1 MNEEVKMTIDV
12 EDNKLGQL
20 RNLILD
26 MTKNE
31 KAIEDL
37 KSALATLNEQQRQL
51 SEVSI
56 PEKMNELG
64 LKEFVTNN
72 GDKVSTRS
80 FYTAYLPTKKS
91 CEKSKELA
99 MRRAAGITWLEN
111 NNAGTLIKNTLTI
124 PFDRSDY
131 SKSLGLKEELEGK
144 GYIVSMDETVN
155 ARSLQSHINALKE
168 SGQNVNDELFKVYY
182 KTETIIKKGKNDE

>member
-20 RNLILD
+20 RDLILD

-37 KSALATLNEQQRQL
+37 KSALSTLNEQQRQL

-56 PEKMNELG
+56 PEKMKELG
-64 LKEFVTNN
+64 LKEFVTND
-72 GDKVSTRS
+72 GDKVTTRS

-111 NNAGTLIKNTLTI
+111 NNAGTLIKNTLSI

-131 SKSLGLKEELEGK
+131 SKSLGLKEKLQAEG
-144 GYIVSMDETVN
+144 YPVILDETVN
-155 ARSLQSHINALKE
+155 ASIFTISHK
-168 SGQNVNDELFKVYY
+168 
-182 KTETIIKKGKNDE
+182 